1 MLMHDHSKPYAEPPD
16 VPCLRERVHLLT
28 ELLDFRQALAEVC
41 RRPHWETEPLAL
53 QQIGVIAQ
61 RCAPHSNDRS
71 GMYSFAREMYRRAA
85 TATGEPALHAEAWA
99 GIGACYFEEG
109 RLDDAARAF
118 EQGRAVDPGR
128 YQAHLGLLA
137 LACAARDRGAIRRV
151 SRGFVEAIPDWHTK
165 RAAVASLAVD
175 PDFAFLRAS
184 PRLFLECFGSY
195 PDHLRALHDR
205 YCMEALEQGLAQ
217 AVDPSS
223 SNATSSGGAGDTLE
237 PADLPGD
244 AAESTPEGRGS
255 DGGGLA
261 GRGE

>member
-1 MLMHDHSKPYAEPPD
+1 MHDHFKPYTEPPD
-16 VPCLRERVHLLT
+16 VPCLRGRVHLLI

-41 RRPHWETEPLAL
+41 RRPCWETEALAL

-85 TATGEPALHAEAWA
+85 TAAREPALHAEAWA

-118 EQGRAVDPGR
+118 EQGRSVDPGR

-137 LACAARDRGAIRRV
+137 LACAARDRAAIRRV
-151 SRGFVEAIPDWHTK
+151 SRGLVEAIPDWHTK

-175 PDFAFLRAS
+175 PDFAFLRTS
-184 PRLFLECFGSY
+184 SSLFFECFSGY

-217 AVDPSS
+217 AADPSGS
-223 SNATSSGGAGDTLE
+223 SAMSSSGAGSTHE
-237 PADLPGD
+237 PADLR
-244 AAESTPEGRGS
+244 ARC
-255 DGGGLA
+255 
-261 GRGE
+261 